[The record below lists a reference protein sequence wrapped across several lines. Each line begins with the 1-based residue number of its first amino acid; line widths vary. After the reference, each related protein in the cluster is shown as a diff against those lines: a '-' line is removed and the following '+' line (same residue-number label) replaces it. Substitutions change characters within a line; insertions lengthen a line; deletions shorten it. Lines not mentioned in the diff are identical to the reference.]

1 MVSFFITYSHQKG
14 IKDMPN
20 KHRILFI
27 GAGRMA
33 EAIFAG
39 LLTTS
44 KEYIEKIIVSNRSN
58 IEKLTQL
65 QTQYDL
71 SITTDWKQHIKSVDT
86 IVLAMP
92 PVAHE
97 QLLADLSPLLTDQ
110 FVVTVA
116 AGIGPSYLEERLP
129 QGTPVAWIMP
139 NTAAEIGK
147 SISLYTTGNSVEER
161 HHETLQLLLRG
172 IGTSQFCTEEEVH
185 QLTAVTG
192 SAPAFLYH
200 FAEGLIEATKS
211 YGIDEETA
219 KHLVIQMIAGSAAML
234 QQNQDPAMLREQVTT
249 PGGSTA
255 EGLKV
260 LYENNFSEVIQQ
272 AIEAT
277 NKKARGN

>member
-1 MVSFFITYSHQKG
+1 
-14 IKDMPN
+14 MPKKN
-20 KHRILFI
+20 KILFI

-39 LLTTS
+39 LLKTS
-44 KEYIEKIIVSNRSN
+44 KEHIEEIIVSNRSN
-58 IEKLTQL
+58 IEKLKQL
-65 QTQYDL
+65 KQQYGV
-71 SITTDWKQHIKSVDT
+71 SITNDWQQSIPAVDT

-92 PVAHE
+92 PYAHD
-97 QLLADLSPLLTDQ
+97 QLLAELSPLLTNQ

-116 AGIGPSYLEERLP
+116 AGIGPSYLEEKLP

-139 NTAAEIGK
+139 NTAATIGK
-147 SISLYTTGNSVEER
+147 SISLYAMGHFVNEEQQ
-161 HHETLQLLLRG
+161 ETLQLLLKG
-172 IGTSQFCTEEEVH
+172 IGTAQLCTEEEVH
-185 QLTAVTG
+185 QLTAITG

-200 FAEGLIEATKS
+200 FTESLIETTKK
-211 YGIDEETA
+211 YGIDEKTA

-234 QQNQDPAMLREQVTT
+234 EQEQDPTMLREQVTT

-260 LYENNFSEVIQQ
+260 LYEYNFSKMMHQ

-277 NKKARGN
+277 NKKAREKS

>member
-1 MVSFFITYSHQKG
+1 
-14 IKDMPN
+14 MPK

-39 LLTTS
+39 LLKTS
-44 KEYIEKIIVSNRSN
+44 NEHIEEIIVSNRSN
-58 IEKLTQL
+58 IEKLEQL
-65 QTQYDL
+65 EKKYDI
-71 SITTDWKQHIKSVDT
+71 SITNDWKQYIKNVDT

-92 PVAHE
+92 PAAHE
-97 QLLADLSPLLTDQ
+97 QLLAELSPFLTHQ
-110 FVVTVA
+110 FIVTVA
-116 AGIGPSYLEERLP
+116 AGIGPSYLEEKLP

-139 NTAAEIGK
+139 NTAATIGK
-147 SISLYTTGNSVEER
+147 SISLYTMGHFVNEEQQ
-161 HHETLQLLLRG
+161 ETLQLLLKG
-172 IGTSQFCTEEEVH
+172 IGTAQLCTEEEVH

-211 YGIDEETA
+211 YGIDEATA

-234 QQNQDPAMLREQVTT
+234 EQEHNPAILREQVTT

-260 LYENNFSEVIQQ
+260 LYENNFSKVIYQ

>member
-1 MVSFFITYSHQKG
+1 MTK
-14 IKDMPN
+14 

-39 LLTTS
+39 LLKTS
-44 KEYIEKIIVSNRSN
+44 KEHIEEIIVSNRSN
-58 IEKLTQL
+58 IEKLQQL
-65 QTQYDL
+65 KQQYGV
-71 SITTDWKQHIKSVDT
+71 SITNDWKQHITSVDT

-92 PVAHE
+92 PTAHE
-97 QLLADLSPLLTDQ
+97 QLLAELSPLLSHQ

-116 AGIGPSYLEERLP
+116 AGIGPSYLEEKLP

-139 NTAAEIGK
+139 NTAATIGK
-147 SISLYTTGNSVEER
+147 SISLYTMGRSINET
-161 HHETLQLLLRG
+161 HQETLQLLLKG
-172 IGTSQFCTEEEVH
+172 IGTSQLCTEEEVH

-211 YGIDEETA
+211 YGIDEATA
-219 KHLVIQMIAGSAAML
+219 KHLVIQMIAGSASML
-234 QQNQDPAMLREQVTT
+234 QQEQDPALLREQVTT

-260 LYENNFSEVIQQ
+260 LYEYNFPKILHQ

-277 NKKARGN
+277 NKKARGK

>member
-1 MVSFFITYSHQKG
+1 MQK
-14 IKDMPN
+14 

-33 EAIFAG
+33 EAIFTG
-39 LLTTS
+39 LLKTS
-44 KEYIEKIIVSNRSN
+44 KEYIEEIIVSNRSDT
-58 IEKLTQL
+58 EKLKQL
-65 QTQYDL
+65 EQRYGV
-71 SITTDWKQHIKSVDT
+71 STTNDWKQYIKAVDT

-92 PVAHE
+92 PAAHE
-97 QLLADLSPLLTDQ
+97 QLLAELSPLLTHQ

-116 AGIGPSYLEERLP
+116 AGIGPSYLEEKLP

-139 NTAAEIGK
+139 NTAATIGQ
-147 SISLYTTGNSVEER
+147 SISLYTMGHSVNEEQQ
-161 HHETLQLLLRG
+161 ETLQLLLKG
-172 IGTSQFCTEEEVH
+172 IGTSQLCTEEEIH
-185 QLTAVTG
+185 RLTAVTG

-211 YGIDEETA
+211 YGINEATA

-234 QQNQDPAMLREQVTT
+234 KQEPDPAILREQVTT

-255 EGLKV
+255 EGLNV
-260 LYENNFSEVIQQ
+260 LYEHNFANIIHQ

-277 NKKARGN
+277 NKKARGEII